1 MFLKLIVLVL
11 IIGAILV
18 SFNVFSRRNL
28 KKDKNNVSNEQA
40 DPEEM
45 ISCNICD
52 FRRYKRELRSRGL
65 SILTVFVRCRFCF
78 ICKFAV
84 AGFLQ
89 RGSSQTEVSCLIDLE
104 TCLEGQSD
112 MPRILHY

>member
-18 SFNVFSRRNL
+18 SFNVFSCRNL

-45 ISCNICD
+45 ISCDICGT
-52 FRRYKRELRSRGL
+52 FVAIKKNCGRED
-65 SILTVFVRCRFCF
+65 
-78 ICKFAV
+78 
-84 AGFLQ
+84 
-89 RGSSQTEVSCLIDLE
+89 CL
-104 TCLEGQSD
+104 
-112 MPRILHY
+112 Y

>member
-1 MFLKLIVLVL
+1 MFLKLIVMVL

-45 ISCNICD
+45 ISCDICGT
-52 FRRYKRELRSRGL
+52 FVAIKKNCGRED
-65 SILTVFVRCRFCF
+65 
-78 ICKFAV
+78 
-84 AGFLQ
+84 
-89 RGSSQTEVSCLIDLE
+89 CL
-104 TCLEGQSD
+104 
-112 MPRILHY
+112 Y

>member
-45 ISCNICD
+45 ISCDIC
-52 FRRYKRELRSRGL
+52 G
-65 SILTVFVRCRFCF
+65 TFVAIKKNCGR
-78 ICKFAV
+78 V
-84 AGFLQ
+84 D
-89 RGSSQTEVSCLIDLE
+89 CL
-104 TCLEGQSD
+104 
-112 MPRILHY
+112 Y

>member
-28 KKDKNNVSNEQA
+28 KKDKKNINEQA

-45 ISCNICD
+45 ISCDICGT
-52 FRRYKRELRSRGL
+52 FVAIKKNCGRED
-65 SILTVFVRCRFCF
+65 
-78 ICKFAV
+78 
-84 AGFLQ
+84 
-89 RGSSQTEVSCLIDLE
+89 CL
-104 TCLEGQSD
+104 
-112 MPRILHY
+112 Y